1 MTRITSRDNARVKF
15 VAKLAG
21 DKAARRKE
29 GLFVCEGLTMLAE
42 ALRSGVMPVE
52 VFCEES
58 QTALLPPEVA
68 HVSYEVPAHVV
79 EKLSDVKTPQGVV
92 FTCPIP
98 EPKALSGPQFL
109 AVEELRDPGNAGT
122 IVRTAD
128 AFGIGGV
135 FLVGECADF
144 YAPKVV
150 RATMGSVFRVPVRAV
165 TLEELRDAMT
175 EQNIPLYAAAL
186 DARAAQI
193 SELSLSR
200 ACVLIGNEARGLSA
214 QALALCDRAVY
225 IPMRGAESLNAA
237 VAASVFLWEMSKQ
250 QSVRGRPAG

>member
-1 MTRITSRDNARVKF
+1 M
-15 VAKLAG
+15 
-21 DKAARRKE
+21 
-29 GLFVCEGLTMLAE
+29 
-42 ALRSGVMPVE
+42 
-52 VFCEES
+52 
-58 QTALLPPEVA
+58 
-68 HVSYEVPAHVV
+68 
-79 EKLSDVKTPQGVV
+79 
-92 FTCPIP
+92 
-98 EPKALSGPQFL
+98 
-109 AVEELRDPGNAGT
+109 
-122 IVRTAD
+122 
-128 AFGIGGV
+128 
-135 FLVGECADF
+135 GECADF

-250 QSVRGRPAG
+250 QSVRG